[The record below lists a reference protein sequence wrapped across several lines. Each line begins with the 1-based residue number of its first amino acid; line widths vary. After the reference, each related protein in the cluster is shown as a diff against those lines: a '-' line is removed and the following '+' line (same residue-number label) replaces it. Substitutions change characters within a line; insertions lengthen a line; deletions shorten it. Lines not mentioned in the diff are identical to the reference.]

1 MKIAAYIPIKLQN
14 ERLPGKNLLR
24 FDDGTP
30 LMHLVQRT
38 LLQLPQLDDIY
49 VYCSDERIRPYL
61 LEGVRFL
68 QRPAWLDGPQVRC
81 GDIIGEF
88 ISAVSCDVV
97 LLAHATTPFVSAET
111 CRECLQQVCSGAH
124 DSAFAAHCM
133 QKFMWRR
140 EPVPAPLNFEPAS
153 IPPTQQLD
161 AVYVENSSPFVF
173 TAELARRHR
182 RTGDSPYI
190 AACSAAEAID
200 IDYAED
206 FELARAV
213 YAQLHGMWGG
223 VAGNYELCGT
233 PRNRYSYASAL
244 HCHSPAPRVKSSPLV
259 SPQTHRM
266 PFVSSPAGAVN
277 CAAMASGIRT
287 GSDLRLSRH
296 LPCRS
301 SLYRCLHGV
310 HQHSA
315 GFLCLPSELG

>member
-1 MKIAAYIPIKLQN
+1 MKIAAYIPIKLTN

-49 VYCSDERIRPYL
+49 VYCSDERIRTYL
-61 LEGVRFL
+61 LEGVKFL

-111 CRECLQQVCSGAH
+111 YRECLQQVCSGAH
-124 DSAFAAHCM
+124 DSAFAAHRL

-140 EPVPAPLNFEPAS
+140 DPAPVPLNFDPGS

-161 AVYVENSSPFVF
+161 AVYVESSSPIVF
-173 TAELARRHR
+173 TARLAHSRR
-182 RTGDSPYI
+182 RTGSSPYI
-190 AACSAAEAID
+190 AVCSEVEAID

-213 YAQLHGMWGG
+213 YALRQACGG
-223 VAGNYELCGT
+223 
-233 PRNRYSYASAL
+233 R
-244 HCHSPAPRVKSSPLV
+244 
-259 SPQTHRM
+259 
-266 PFVSSPAGAVN
+266 
-277 CAAMASGIRT
+277 SG
-287 GSDLRLSRH
+287 GS
-296 LPCRS
+296 
-301 SLYRCLHGV
+301 
-310 HQHSA
+310 
-315 GFLCLPSELG
+315 E